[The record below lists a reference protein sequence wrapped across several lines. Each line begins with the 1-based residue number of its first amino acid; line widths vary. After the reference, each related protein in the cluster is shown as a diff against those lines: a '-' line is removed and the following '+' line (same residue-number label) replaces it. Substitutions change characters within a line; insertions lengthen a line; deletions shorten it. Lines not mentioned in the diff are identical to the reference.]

1 MKNSEEMVASLL
13 ERRERYAAAQRKRR
27 RALLGAGV
35 GAGCLVILIGV
46 AFRQSRTLPN
56 APDISLNGTTAPTE
70 TVTQPAPSESQTA
83 PPSEAHLVVN
93 LIEASPSGA
102 PTVDMDVQFTRDAPR
117 VAAAFEEM
125 LGISYETFSAKLPAG
140 YTCTAFYSIDT
151 PDGQGGYRPHDYRL
165 ILETADGGQ
174 AAIAL
179 SAIEAPLRDC
189 MILCESPDMSEIG
202 GVSLVIL
209 GTQDMLMVQF
219 SHENINYD
227 IETSDLTLEA
237 LETLLRALIE

>member
-13 ERRERYAAAQRKRR
+13 ERRERYAAAQRKKR
-27 RALLGAGV
+27 RALLGAGI

-46 AFRQSRTLPN
+46 AFWQGGSPPN

-70 TVTQPAPSESQTA
+70 TVTHPVPSELQTE

-93 LIEASPSGA
+93 LIEAPPSGI
-102 PTVDMDVQFTRDAPR
+102 PKIDMDVQFTRDAPS
-117 VAAAFEEM
+117 VAAAFETM
-125 LGISYETFSAKLPAG
+125 FGISYETFSAKLPAG

-165 ILETADGGQ
+165 ILETADGGR
-174 AAIAL
+174 AEIAL
-179 SAIEAPLRDC
+179 SAIEAPLRDY
-189 MILCESPDMSEIG
+189 MILCESPDVSEIG

-227 IETSDLTLEA
+227 IETSALSIEA